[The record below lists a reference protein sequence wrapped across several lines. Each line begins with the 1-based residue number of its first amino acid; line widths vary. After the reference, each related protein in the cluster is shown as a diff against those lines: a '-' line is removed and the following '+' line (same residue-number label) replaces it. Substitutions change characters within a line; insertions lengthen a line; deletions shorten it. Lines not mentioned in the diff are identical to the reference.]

1 MATRLI
7 RLTRLSKLI
16 SVLDI
21 SRAKRLVKAYFDAST
36 RSDRMQQQY
45 IVMYT
50 IKIMRL
56 IIVVFII
63 TYIVGCVWF
72 FAVRNMQTE
81 KDIKARTNFYT
92 FNNFDKMFESNSPKK
107 CDPDVCKKLL
117 NDKQCTNKEWQ
128 KKNCKLNTFR

>member
-1 MATRLI
+1 MG
-7 RLTRLSKLI
+7 
-16 SVLDI
+16 VLDI
-21 SRAKRLVKAYFDAST
+21 SKFKRMVKAYFDNST

-72 FAVRNMQTE
+72 FAVRYINSE
-81 KDIKARTNFYT
+81 EDIKSRDT
-92 FNNFDKMFESNSPKK
+92 FITSNNFDKMFEHGAPKK
-107 CDPDVCKKLL
+107 CDSDVCKKLV
-117 NDKQCTNKEWQ
+117 NDT
-128 KKNCKLNTFR
+128 

>member
-16 SVLDI
+16 NVLDI
-21 SRAKRLVKAYFDAST
+21 SRAKRLVKAYFDTST

-50 IKIMRL
+50 IRIMRL

-72 FAVRNMQTE
+72 FAT
-81 KDIKARTNFYT
+81 KYI
-92 FNNFDKMFESNSPKK
+92 NS
-107 CDPDVCKKLL
+107 
-117 NDKQCTNKEWQ
+117 
-128 KKNCKLNTFR
+128 